1 MLQGAEPYR
10 FPGTNDT
17 AVLLIHGYTGSPSEL
32 RELGERLHYKGY
44 TVQGLLLNGHG
55 TNPEDLDGVT
65 YEKWTQSVKS
75 AASALKETYGKVV
88 LVGMSMGGLLALD
101 CASTVPVDGVIVIS
115 TPIYLF
121 DWRSHF
127 LWLAE
132 KVTRSIPKRPRHID
146 APARY
151 DVAYHEMPLSG
162 VREFLRLLST
172 VKKRTLP
179 RVTAPLL
186 IIQSEADRTVRP
198 QSAQYIYE
206 HAASPLKRIEMLPQR
221 KHVLTL
227 YKERGLVYQKIDRFL
242 EALR

>member
-1 MLQGAEPYR
+1 
-10 FPGTNDT
+10 
-17 AVLLIHGYTGSPSEL
+17 
-32 RELGERLHYKGY
+32 
-44 TVQGLLLNGHG
+44 VQGLLLNGHG

-206 HAASPLKRIEMLPQR
+206 HAASPLKRIEMLPQG

>member
-127 LWLAE
+127 LWLADQFPSAL
-132 KVTRSIPKRPRHID
+132 VISTLRPAMMWPITRCPFPVSANSCVCCRQSKS
-146 APARY
+146 AP
-151 DVAYHEMPLSG
+151 
-162 VREFLRLLST
+162 FL
-172 VKKRTLP
+172 
-179 RVTAPLL
+179 A
-186 IIQSEADRTVRP
+186 
-198 QSAQYIYE
+198 
-206 HAASPLKRIEMLPQR
+206 
-221 KHVLTL
+221 
-227 YKERGLVYQKIDRFL
+227 
-242 EALR
+242 

>member
-132 KVTRSIPKRPRHID
+132 KVTRS
-146 APARY
+146 
-151 DVAYHEMPLSG
+151 MPLSG

-206 HAASPLKRIEMLPQR
+206 HAASPLKRIEMLPQG

>member
-1 MLQGAEPYR
+1 M
-10 FPGTNDT
+10 
-17 AVLLIHGYTGSPSEL
+17 
-32 RELGERLHYKGY
+32 
-44 TVQGLLLNGHG
+44 
-55 TNPEDLDGVT
+55 
-65 YEKWTQSVKS
+65 KS

-206 HAASPLKRIEMLPQR
+206 HAASPLKRIEMLPQG

-227 YKERGLVYQKIDRFL
+227 YKERGLVYQKLTVFWRPCD
-242 EALR
+242 EECE

>member
-1 MLQGAEPYR
+1 M
-10 FPGTNDT
+10 
-17 AVLLIHGYTGSPSEL
+17 
-32 RELGERLHYKGY
+32 
-44 TVQGLLLNGHG
+44 QGLLLNGHG

-146 APARY
+146 APA
-151 DVAYHEMPLSG
+151 LS
-162 VREFLRLLST
+162 RDAPFRC
-172 VKKRTLP
+172 P
-179 RVTAPLL
+179 RIPAFAVDSQKAHP
-186 IIQSEADRTVRP
+186 SSRDG
-198 QSAQYIYE
+198 SASYY
-206 HAASPLKRIEMLPQR
+206 SK
-221 KHVLTL
+221 
-227 YKERGLVYQKIDRFL
+227 
-242 EALR
+242 

>member
-1 MLQGAEPYR
+1 M
-10 FPGTNDT
+10 
-17 AVLLIHGYTGSPSEL
+17 
-32 RELGERLHYKGY
+32 
-44 TVQGLLLNGHG
+44 
-55 TNPEDLDGVT
+55 
-65 YEKWTQSVKS
+65 
-75 AASALKETYGKVV
+75 
-88 LVGMSMGGLLALD
+88 
-101 CASTVPVDGVIVIS
+101 
-115 TPIYLF
+115 
-121 DWRSHF
+121 
-127 LWLAE
+127 
-132 KVTRSIPKRPRHID
+132 TRSIPKRPRHID

-206 HAASPLKRIEMLPQR
+206 HAASPLKRIEMLPQG

-227 YKERGLVYQKIDRFL
+227 YKERGLVYQKLTVFWRPCD
-242 EALR
+242 EECE